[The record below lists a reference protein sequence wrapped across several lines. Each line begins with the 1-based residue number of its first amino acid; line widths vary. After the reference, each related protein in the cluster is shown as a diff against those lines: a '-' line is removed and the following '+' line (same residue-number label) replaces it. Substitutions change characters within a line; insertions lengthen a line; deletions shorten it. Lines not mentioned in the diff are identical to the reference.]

1 MNAPFPYIGKVKTA
15 GRKLMN
21 QLMFVKESGAPARSL
36 DRRLQKARAAWFREM
51 QHFKDG
57 EGCILLP
64 DDAPMLTDDA
74 LKNCQMLPYRE
85 AILERMKKEGIAAEV
100 GVQAGYFSENII
112 RICQP
117 KRLHLLDLY
126 LQKYRIAEKFK
137 DQVAANTVQLH
148 EGDSA
153 TQLQGFDDGYFDFIY
168 IDADHSYKGVK
179 RDIAA
184 AKHKVKEDGFLIFN
198 DYTYWSPVECINY
211 GVIRAVNELCLEEN
225 WEIVYYALAGYMY
238 CDVALRRRKH

>member
-1 MNAPFPYIGKVKTA
+1 MNAPFPYIGKVKTV
-15 GRKLMN
+15 GRKLIN
-21 QLMFVKESGAPARSL
+21 QLMVTKESGAPARSL

-51 QHFKDG
+51 EHFKDS

-85 AILERMKKEGIAAEV
+85 AILERMKKDGIAAEV
-100 GVQAGYFSENII
+100 GVQAGYFSENIL

-137 DQVAANTVQLH
+137 GQGCREH
-148 EGDSA
+148 GA
-153 TQLQGFDDGYFDFIY
+153 T
-168 IDADHSYKGVK
+168 A
-179 RDIAA
+179 
-184 AKHKVKEDGFLIFN
+184 
-198 DYTYWSPVECINY
+198 
-211 GVIRAVNELCLEEN
+211 
-225 WEIVYYALAGYMY
+225 
-238 CDVALRRRKH
+238 RRRFRHPVTGFPTMGILILFISMRTIPTKA